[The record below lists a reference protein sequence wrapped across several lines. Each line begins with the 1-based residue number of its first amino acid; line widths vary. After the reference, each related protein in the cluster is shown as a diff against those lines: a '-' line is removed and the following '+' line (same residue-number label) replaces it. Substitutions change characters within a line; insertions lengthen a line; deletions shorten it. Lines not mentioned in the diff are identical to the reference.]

1 MPITKLQNRDIIF
14 SYMKKTRSYLFFSN
28 FKFNEFDF
36 QKKKK
41 NKIERVFDRNPL
53 QACQRH

>member
-1 MPITKLQNRDIIF
+1 
-14 SYMKKTRSYLFFSN
+14 MKKTRSYLFFSN

-41 NKIERVFDRNPL
+41 KIERGFDRNPL